1 MRLLPRLT
9 GCWLTGLCA
18 DKWPAFHR
26 AAAALHLASMILVIN
41 ALDDAEHLAALR
53 ERLAMLE
60 WRDGRET
67 AGAVAREVKR
77 NLQAAMDTAA
87 GRRMQDELLPIIADH
102 TVVKA
107 AAQPRRFSPL
117 IISKTGVGGQYGA
130 HVDNALMGKGAARL
144 RTDLSFTLFLT
155 PPGEY
160 DGGELVIHAAG
171 MTQELKGEAGYLVLY
186 PSASIHEVK
195 PVTRGERIVCVGW
208 IESLLADSAQREML
222 FDLENLRAALRQ
234 TLPSQSA
241 ELLTLDKTI
250 ANLLRMWASA

>member
-1 MRLLPRLT
+1 
-9 GCWLTGLCA
+9 
-18 DKWPAFHR
+18 
-26 AAAALHLASMILVIN
+26 MILVIN
-41 ALDDAEHLAALR
+41 ALSDAEHLAALR
-53 ERLAMLE
+53 TRIAMLE
-60 WRDGRET
+60 WRDGRTT

-77 NLQAAMDTAA
+77 NMQAAMESSA
-87 GRRMQDELLPIIADH
+87 GRRMQDELLPIIAENP
-102 TVVKA
+102 VVKA

-117 IISKTGVGGQYGA
+117 VISKTGEGGQYGA

-171 MTQELKGEAGYLVLY
+171 MTQELKGDAGYLVLY

-208 IESLLADSAQREML
+208 IESLVAGQAQREML
-222 FDLENLRAALRQ
+222 FDLENLRIALRQ
-234 TLPSQSA
+234 TLPLQSA

-250 ANLLRMWASA
+250 ANLLRMWVSA